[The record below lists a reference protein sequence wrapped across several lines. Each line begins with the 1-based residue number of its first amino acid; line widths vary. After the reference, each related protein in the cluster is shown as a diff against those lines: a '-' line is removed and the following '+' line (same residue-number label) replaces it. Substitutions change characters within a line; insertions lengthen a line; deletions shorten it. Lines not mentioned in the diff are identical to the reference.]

1 LKTVLKRILITVIG
15 IPLILSVIFFLHY
28 LNYAAFLA
36 VIIVFTFLGSKET
49 HALMM
54 HANTGL
60 RLRFSPWITILIPV
74 ASHLGIFYFPGFP
87 ILELVFLFIVL
98 IICGDEILTGH
109 IDNFSGSA
117 ARIGSN
123 LIIAFYPALFVIFL
137 IKLTSLE
144 HAGWLLVM
152 LFLLIFSNDVFA
164 YLFGMSLGKSSRN
177 IFKVSPGKSTAG
189 FVGGTVMTVVIGFV
203 YLALIPTIF
212 PARTT
217 WWLEA
222 LLFLLISVTSNI
234 GDLFESVL
242 KRSAKSKDSGV
253 LMPGRGGILD
263 SIDSIVFS
271 APFFYIFVTVIQTG

>member
-15 IPLILSVIFFLHY
+15 IPLILSVLFFLHY
-28 LNYAAFLA
+28 LNYAAFMV

-49 HALMM
+49 HALMIQ
-54 HANTGL
+54 ANTVL
-60 RLRFSPWITILIPV
+60 QLRFPPWITILIPV

-87 ILELVFLFIVL
+87 ILELVFLFFIL

-109 IDNFSGSA
+109 SDNFSGSA

-137 IKLTSLE
+137 IKMTSLE

-164 YLFGMSLGKSSRN
+164 YLFGMSLGKTSRN

-189 FVGGTVMTVVIGFV
+189 FVGGTVMTVIIGFV
-203 YLALIPTIF
+203 YLALIPSIF
-212 PARTT
+212 PTRT

-271 APFFYIFVTVIQTG
+271 APFFYIFVTVIQSG

>member
-15 IPLILSVIFFLHY
+15 IPLILSVIFFLHH
-28 LNYAAFLA
+28 LNYVAFMV
-36 VIIVFTFLGSKET
+36 VITVFTFLGSKET
-49 HALMM
+49 QALMM
-54 HANTGL
+54 QANTGL

-87 ILELVFLFIVL
+87 ILELVFLIIVL
-98 IICGDEILTGH
+98 IICGNEILTGH
-109 IDNFSGSA
+109 SDNFSGSA

-123 LIIAFYPALFVIFL
+123 LIIAFYPALFVVFL

-164 YLFGMSLGKSSRN
+164 YLFGMSLGKTSRN

-203 YLALIPTIF
+203 YLALIPSIF
-212 PARTT
+212 PART

>member
-1 LKTVLKRILITVIG
+1 MKTVLKRILITVIG
-15 IPLILSVIFFLHY
+15 IPLILSVIFFLHHF
-28 LNYAAFLA
+28 NYAAFMI
-36 VIIVFTFLGSKET
+36 VIIAFTLLGSKET
-49 HALMM
+49 HSLMV

-60 RLRFSPWITILIPV
+60 TLRFPPWITILIPI
-74 ASHLGIFYFPGFP
+74 ASHSGIFYFPEFP
-87 ILELVFLFIVL
+87 ILELVFLVIVL
-98 IICGDEILTGH
+98 MICGDEILTGH

-117 ARIGSN
+117 ARVGSN
-123 LIIAFYPALFVIFL
+123 LIVAFYPALFVIFL

-144 HAGWLLVM
+144 YAGWLLVM

-164 YLFGMSLGKSSRN
+164 YLFGMSFGKTSRN

-189 FVGGTVMTVVIGFV
+189 FIGGTVMTVVIGFI
-203 YLALIPTIF
+203 YLAFIPSIF
-212 PARTT
+212 PTRT

-222 LLFLLISVTSNI
+222 LLFLLVSVTSNI

-271 APFFYIFVTVIQTG
+271 APFFYIFVTVMQTG